1 MKDKIKKLFTSNSYV
16 NDKIY
21 RIAGNRRRKLLEE
34 KNKIL
39 GRQDY
44 LESID
49 DLKCFRKAVSDDKE
63 IFFTYDANWSNA
75 HIYGIWDSMFGN
87 FSQYKI
93 CEMPSV
99 EHGLILYDDIFTDV
113 RYTGRKTVCTFSDFR
128 KDIIQKYRNIPVFT
142 VGPYINYAKDFYDQ
156 DKLLELKKKFGRTL
170 LVFPTHSTDAC
181 SITVNQQKFI
191 NMLENEAKGFDTVLI
206 NTFWWNINDPLTQK
220 LESEG
225 YKIISCG
232 FRDDTSFLPRL
243 KSYINLADQVIGDSV
258 GTHIGY
264 CIALNK
270 PFRYFNLNTEMNINE
285 SESNKLDFVTKN
297 SNKIK
302 ESFLDSTSIGQKE
315 IEICDYYWGNNI
327 KRTELELKSIA
338 EMSVELTRNK
348 HGYSYKSLS
357 DYQKLLDKYKAEDEI
372 KYKLL
377 KQAIKS

>member
-1 MKDKIKKLFTSNSYV
+1 
-16 NDKIY
+16 
-21 RIAGNRRRKLLEE
+21 
-34 KNKIL
+34 
-39 GRQDY
+39 
-44 LESID
+44 
-49 DLKCFRKAVSDDKE
+49 
-63 IFFTYDANWSNA
+63 
-75 HIYGIWDSMFGN
+75 
-87 FSQYKI
+87 
-93 CEMPSV
+93 
-99 EHGLILYDDIFTDV
+99 
-113 RYTGRKTVCTFSDFR
+113 
-128 KDIIQKYRNIPVFT
+128 
-142 VGPYINYAKDFYDQ
+142 
-156 DKLLELKKKFGRTL
+156 
-170 LVFPTHSTDAC
+170 
-181 SITVNQQKFI
+181 
-191 NMLENEAKGFDTVLI
+191 MLENEAKGFDTVLI

-327 KRTELELKSIA
+327 KGL
-338 EMSVELTRNK
+338 NWN
-348 HGYSYKSLS
+348 
-357 DYQKLLDKYKAEDEI
+357 
-372 KYKLL
+372 
-377 KQAIKS
+377 